1 MLNRLQQKDQHVS
14 FRGAERRG
22 IPLLLDHVRSE
33 IPRSARNDRIC
44 GFSQRISGQLLCAVV
59 LCIVA
64 SMGLRA
70 QDKPAALGRP
80 ASVEQVKQRDITVL
94 PTGKGLPDGQGA
106 ATDGEAVY
114 KNQCASCHGPNGEG
128 QPQGPQLVGGI
139 GSLASA
145 NPVRTV
151 GSYWPYATSVWDYI
165 HRAMP
170 LNQPGSL
177 SANDTYAVTAFLLQR
192 NGIIQASDVM
202 NQDTLAKVRMPNRD
216 GFIADARPDVATVP
230 HSPQTH
236 ANRNSA
242 APNSKSDSK

>member
-1 MLNRLQQKDQHVS
+1 M
-14 FRGAERRG
+14 RRN
-22 IPLLLDHVRSE
+22 LLFAIALS
-33 IPRSARNDRIC
+33 
-44 GFSQRISGQLLCAVV
+44 V
-59 LCIVA
+59 LA
-64 SMGLRA
+64 AMGLRG

-80 ASVEQVKQRDITVL
+80 ASAAEMKQRDITVL
-94 PTGKGLPDGQGA
+94 PTGKGLPEGQGA

-128 QPQGPQLVGGI
+128 QPQGTQLVGGI

-177 SANDTYAVTAFLLQR
+177 SANDTYAVTAFVLNR
-192 NGIIQASDVM
+192 NKIIQPDEMM
-202 NQDTLAKVRMPNRD
+202 NNETLPMVRMPNRD
-216 GFIADARPDVATVP
+216 GFVADARPDVGTA
-230 HSPQTH
+230 SPSSQNH
-236 ANRNSA
+236 
-242 APNSKSDSK
+242 